1 MDKTNKKKRK
11 QVATNVTNVDNV
23 DNNLRA
29 DDASDAKDTSITSE
43 EEEAGTQ
50 GKTTLSGAKEP
61 GMTTEGDGA
70 GRVAQ
75 FGNLSELDSEERD
88 ENKNTGDTSNDAKD
102 ADVTNKP
109 EDGRGS
115 ANDSTQD
122 KKRVSKPGN
131 STKFEQFPRLTLTY

>member
-1 MDKTNKKKRK
+1 MKIEAETSAADVDKT
-11 QVATNVTNVDNV
+11 
-23 DNNLRA
+23 
-29 DDASDAKDTSITSE
+29 SDAKDTSITSE

-50 GKTTLSGAKEP
+50 GKTTVSGAKEP

-75 FGNLSELDSEERD
+75 FGNLSELDKFPRSGTNMDDTNNGSSEERD